1 MFFRSFWCV
10 AKLTWCRFCRKKV
23 LKPRGSRLVAIY
35 PLVDGITKNRL
46 FLNATC
52 ISINI
57 HQCQSQLYTY
67 IHIYCIYRVVSLFW
81 ELHVWSHTYI
91 YTYIYIHTY
100 IYTYIYHIVYLQLYN
115 VQMWIST
122 RAHTQRVW
130 KWKPLRLCVQIK
142 WPSFWSGQLGW

>member
-1 MFFRSFWCV
+1 MFCRSFWCV
-10 AKLTWCRFCRKKV
+10 AKFFWWRFCRKKV
-23 LKPRGSRLVAIY
+23 LKPRGSRRAAIY

-91 YTYIYIHTY
+91 YIDIYIY
-100 IYTYIYHIVYLQLYN
+100 VYLSYRIFTIIQCSDVN
-115 VQMWIST
+115 KHT
-122 RAHTQRVW
+122 HAHTHTACLEMKTSTSLRPNQMAVVLVGAAWLIRV
-130 KWKPLRLCVQIK
+130 
-142 WPSFWSGQLGW
+142 